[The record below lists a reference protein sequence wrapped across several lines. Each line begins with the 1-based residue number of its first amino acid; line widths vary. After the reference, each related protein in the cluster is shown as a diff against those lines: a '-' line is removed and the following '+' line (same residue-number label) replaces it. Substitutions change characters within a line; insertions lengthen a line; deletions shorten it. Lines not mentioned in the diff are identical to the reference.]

1 MKRMFAMLA
10 VALISLSACE
20 EIQQVVTA
28 GITLLNEEKS
38 AVEFTHDGGRV
49 EVAIAAI
56 EDWTA
61 ESDSRW
67 CIVTPAKGTNKD
79 TKVVILADKNRKSED
94 RTAVVTLKTAS
105 TTIEINVLQHQ
116 KPEPE
121 KEPDEDEEEPEND
134 DQDDSGNND
143 NGGNPDVQP
152 AENFLFMITH
162 EAKNFQMPV
171 ISGNFTGLILWG
183 DGKEEEFSPSATGHD
198 YFKADERIVIMQ
210 FNGRSDSFKV
220 EFNSLKDIVKVDLS
234 GL

>member
-121 KEPDEDEEEPEND
+121 ND

-162 EAKNFQMPV
+162 EAKDFQMPV

-198 YFKADERIVIMQ
+198 YFKTDERIVIMQ
-210 FNGRSDSFKV
+210 FDGRSDSFKV

>member
-121 KEPDEDEEEPEND
+121 ND

-152 AENFLFMITH
+152 AENF
-162 EAKNFQMPV
+162 
-171 ISGNFTGLILWG
+171 
-183 DGKEEEFSPSATGHD
+183 
-198 YFKADERIVIMQ
+198 
-210 FNGRSDSFKV
+210 
-220 EFNSLKDIVKVDLS
+220 
-234 GL
+234 

>member
-121 KEPDEDEEEPEND
+121 ND

-210 FNGRSDSFKV
+210 FDGRSDSFKV

>member
-1 MKRMFAMLA
+1 MKRIFAILA
-10 VALISLSACE
+10 VAIISLSACE

-28 GITLLNEEKS
+28 GIALLNEEKS
-38 AVEFTHDGGRV
+38 DIEFPYDGGRV

-61 ESDSRW
+61 GSDSQW
-67 CIVTPAKGTNKD
+67 CIVTPAKGTYKD
-79 TKVVILADKNRKSED
+79 TKVVIIAEKNRKAED

-105 TTIEINVLQHQ
+105 TTIEINVLQLQ

-121 KEPDEDEEEPEND
+121 KEPDEDEEDAEND
-134 DQDDSGNND
+134 DQDDGGND
-143 NGGNPDVQP
+143 NQGSNPDVQP

-162 EAKNFQMPV
+162 EAKNFQMPM

-183 DGKEEEFSPSATGHD
+183 DGKEEEFSPSVTGHD
-198 YFKADERIVIMQ
+198 YVKADERIVIMQ
-210 FNGRSDSFKV
+210 FDGRSDNFKV

>member
-67 CIVTPAKGTNKD
+67 CIVSPANGTNKD

-134 DQDDSGNND
+134 DQD
-143 NGGNPDVQP
+143 
-152 AENFLFMITH
+152 ENFLFMITH

-183 DGKEEEFSPSATGHD
+183 DGKEEEFSPSATGHV
-198 YFKADERIVIMQ
+198 YFKADGRIVIMQ
-210 FNGRSDSFKV
+210 FDGRSDSFKV

>member
-134 DQDDSGNND
+134 DQD
-143 NGGNPDVQP
+143 
-152 AENFLFMITH
+152 ENFLFMITH

-210 FNGRSDSFKV
+210 FDGRSDSFKV

>member
-61 ESDSRW
+61 ERDSRW

-116 KPEPE
+116 KP
-121 KEPDEDEEEPEND
+121 EPEND

-198 YFKADERIVIMQ
+198 YLKADERIVIMQ
-210 FNGRSDSFKV
+210 FDGRSDSFKV

>member
-61 ESDSRW
+61 ECDSRW

-134 DQDDSGNND
+134 DQD
-143 NGGNPDVQP
+143 
-152 AENFLFMITH
+152 ENFLFMITH

-198 YFKADERIVIMQ
+198 YFKTDERIVIMQ
-210 FNGRSDSFKV
+210 FDGRSDSFKV

>member
-1 MKRMFAMLA
+1 MLA
-10 VALISLSACE
+10 VVLISLSACE

-134 DQDDSGNND
+134 DQD
-143 NGGNPDVQP
+143 
-152 AENFLFMITH
+152 ENFLFMITH

-183 DGKEEEFSPSATGHD
+183 DGKEEEFSPSATGHG

-210 FNGRSDSFKV
+210 FDGRSDSFKV

>member
-143 NGGNPDVQP
+143 NGGNQDVQP

-183 DGKEEEFSPSATGHD
+183 DGKEEEFSPSVTGHG

-210 FNGRSDSFKV
+210 INGRSDSFKV

>member
-20 EIQQVVTA
+20 EIQQVVIA

-121 KEPDEDEEEPEND
+121 ND

-198 YFKADERIVIMQ
+198 YFKTDERIVIMQ

>member
-134 DQDDSGNND
+134 DQD
-143 NGGNPDVQP
+143 
-152 AENFLFMITH
+152 ENFLFMITH

-171 ISGNFTGLILWG
+171 IYGNFTGLILWG

-198 YFKADERIVIMQ
+198 YFKTDERIVIMQ
-210 FNGRSDSFKV
+210 FDGRSDSFKV